1 MAKTSIMFIP
11 PFTNCH
17 LEGLVANLSMYSR
30 VNQVMQTASTIASLG
45 LSICLPSSS
54 QLEILGIV
62 LRVKATV
69 DRTIKLMEMT
79 ATTQDRYDSHINTNL
94 FTKSGLSEKIS
105 TKTAQTATLLVTL
118 QLDLGNKRFI
128 IFALFEVRQEDLFD
142 VEEIK

>member
-1 MAKTSIMFIP
+1 MANTSMMFIP

-30 VNQVMQTASTIASLG
+30 VNQVMQTASTIASFG

-69 DRTIKLMEMT
+69 ERTIKLMEMT
-79 ATTQDRYDSHINTNL
+79 ATTQDRYDRQININL
-94 FTKSGLSEKIS
+94 VTPGLNEKIS
-105 TKTAQTATLLVTL
+105 TKTIETATLLTL
-118 QLDLGNKRFI
+118 QLDLEKEKFI

-142 VEEIK
+142 VDEIK